1 MSAAAECLAWV
12 GGTWMAI
19 AIAAAGIKHR
29 LRRRPPLPQRTPAD
43 VYRDVD
49 QCRARRAEE
58 QAADDLDHCWH
69 IWPQADRAAV
79 IAEAQHRIDNAKQQR
94 TEET

>member
-1 MSAAAECLAWV
+1 MTAAAWLAWA

-19 AIAAAGIKHR
+19 AIAAAWIKHR
-29 LRRRPPLPQRTPAD
+29 CRRRPPLPQRTPAD

-58 QAADDLDHCWH
+58 QAADDLDNCWV
-69 IWPQADRAAV
+69 IWPEARRAARA
-79 IAEAQHRIDNAKQQR
+79 IEAQHRHDTAKQR
-94 TEET
+94 KEEQ